1 MRMRTLQRTVVALLI
16 CLSWTGNDSLISSNN
31 LAAAEK
37 RSLWKIQAKNNTVY
51 ILGSIHYLKDRNY
64 PLDPAIED
72 AFKDAKKLVF
82 EVNLESMEKEAG
94 QQLMLIKGLYADGST
109 LKDHIS
115 EKTYASAEKELKEL
129 GVDIAAFNQFK
140 PWLTAITLT
149 ALKLQKLGF
158 DPKQGID
165 QYFYRKAK
173 KENKE
178 IGGLETLEFQ
188 LDLFDGMPERTQE
201 MMLAQTLKDIST
213 MEKEVEAIIKAW
225 ASGDVKAIESAL
237 LKSMKEYPEIYE
249 RLVSDRNRGWIPKI
263 ESYLSQSEN
272 YLIVVGAGH
281 LAGKD
286 SVIEMLKAK
295 GYSVE
300 QL

>member
-1 MRMRTLQRTVVALLI
+1 M
-16 CLSWTGNDSLISSNN
+16 
-31 LAAAEK
+31 
-37 RSLWKIQAKNNTVY
+37 
-51 ILGSIHYLKDRNY
+51 
-64 PLDPAIED
+64 
-72 AFKDAKKLVF
+72 
-82 EVNLESMEKEAG
+82 
-94 QQLMLIKGLYADGST
+94 LMKGLYAGGTT
-109 LKDHIS
+109 LKDHIA
-115 EKTYASAEKELKEL
+115 EKTYASAAKEMKEL
-129 GVDIAAFNQFK
+129 GVDVAAFNQFK

-173 KENKE
+173 NENKE
-178 IGGLETLEFQ
+178 VDRLETLEFQ
-188 LDLFDGMPERTQE
+188 IDLFDGMPERTQE
-201 MMLAQTLKDIST
+201 MMLVQTLKDIST

-225 ASGDVKAIESAL
+225 ASGDVKAMESAL
-237 LKSMKEYPEIYE
+237 LQSMREYPEVYQ

-286 SVIEMLKAK
+286 SIIEMLKAK

>member
-1 MRMRTLQRTVVALLI
+1 MRILRRNVIGLLI
-16 CLSWTGNDSLISSNN
+16 CLLWIGNDSLISSNDV
-31 LAAAEK
+31 AAAEK
-37 RSLWKIQAKNNTVY
+37 RSLWKIQAKNNTIY
-51 ILGSIHYLKDRNY
+51 ILGSIHYLKAQNY
-64 PLDPAIED
+64 PLAPAIED
-72 AFKDAKKLVF
+72 AFRDAKKLVF
-82 EVNLESMEKEAG
+82 EVNLDSMEKESG
-94 QQLMLIKGLYADGST
+94 SQLMLMKGLYAGGTT
-109 LKDHIS
+109 LKDHIA
-115 EKTYASAEKELKEL
+115 EKTYASAAKEMKEL
-129 GVDIAAFNQFK
+129 GVDVAAFNQFK

-173 KENKE
+173 NENKE
-178 IGGLETLEFQ
+178 VDGLETLEFQ
-188 LDLFDGMPERTQE
+188 IDLFDGMPERTQE
-201 MMLAQTLKDIST
+201 MMLVQTLKDIST

-225 ASGDVKAIESAL
+225 ASGDVKAMESAL
-237 LKSMKEYPEIYE
+237 LQSMREYPEVYQ

-286 SVIEMLKAK
+286 SIIEMLKAK

>member
-1 MRMRTLQRTVVALLI
+1 MRILRRNVIGLLI
-16 CLSWTGNDSLISSNN
+16 CLLWIGNDSLISSNDV
-31 LAAAEK
+31 AAAEK
-37 RSLWKIQAKNNTVY
+37 RSLWKIQAKNNTIY
-51 ILGSIHYLKDRNY
+51 ILGSIHYLKAQNY

-72 AFKDAKKLVF
+72 AFRDAKKLVF
-82 EVNLESMEKEAG
+82 EVNLDSMEKESG
-94 QQLMLIKGLYADGST
+94 SQLMLMKGLYAGGTT
-109 LKDHIS
+109 LKDHIA
-115 EKTYASAEKELKEL
+115 EKTYASAAKEMKEL
-129 GVDIAAFNQFK
+129 GVDVAAFNQFK

-173 KENKE
+173 NENKE
-178 IGGLETLEFQ
+178 VDGLETLEFQ
-188 LDLFDGMPERTQE
+188 IDLFDGMPERTQE
-201 MMLAQTLKDIST
+201 MMLVQTLKDIST

-225 ASGDVKAIESAL
+225 ASGDVKAMESAL
-237 LKSMKEYPEIYE
+237 LQSMREYPEVYQ

-272 YLIVVGAGH
+272 YLIVLGAGH

-286 SVIEMLKAK
+286 SIIEMLKAK

>member
-1 MRMRTLQRTVVALLI
+1 MRILRRNVIGLLI
-16 CLSWTGNDSLISSNN
+16 CLLWIGNDSLISSNDV
-31 LAAAEK
+31 AAAEK
-37 RSLWKIQAKNNTVY
+37 RSLWKIQAKNNTIY
-51 ILGSIHYLKDRNY
+51 ILGSIHYLKAQNY

-72 AFKDAKKLVF
+72 AFRDAKKLVF
-82 EVNLESMEKEAG
+82 EVNLDSMEKESG
-94 QQLMLIKGLYADGST
+94 SQLMLMKGLYAGGTT
-109 LKDHIS
+109 LKDHIA
-115 EKTYASAEKELKEL
+115 EKTYASAAKEMKEL
-129 GVDIAAFNQFK
+129 GVDVAAFNQFK

-173 KENKE
+173 NENKE
-178 IGGLETLEFQ
+178 VDGLETLEFQ
-188 LDLFDGMPERTQE
+188 IDLFDGMPERTQE
-201 MMLAQTLKDIST
+201 MMLVQTLKDIST

-225 ASGDVKAIESAL
+225 ASGDVKAMESAL
-237 LKSMKEYPEIYE
+237 LQSMREYPEVYQ

-286 SVIEMLKAK
+286 SIIEMLKAK
-295 GYSVE
+295 G
-300 QL
+300 

>member
-1 MRMRTLQRTVVALLI
+1 MRILRRNVIGLLI
-16 CLSWTGNDSLISSNN
+16 CLLWIGNDSLISSNDV
-31 LAAAEK
+31 AAAEK
-37 RSLWKIQAKNNTVY
+37 RSLWKVQSKNNTVY
-51 ILGSIHYLKDRNY
+51 ILGSIHYLKAQNY

-72 AFKDAKKLVF
+72 AFRDAKKLVF
-82 EVNLESMEKEAG
+82 EVNLDSMEKESG
-94 QQLMLIKGLYADGST
+94 SQLMLMKGLYAGGTT
-109 LKDHIS
+109 LKDHIA
-115 EKTYASAEKELKEL
+115 EKTYASAAKEMKEL
-129 GVDIAAFNQFK
+129 GVDVAAFNQFK

-165 QYFYRKAK
+165 QYFYRKVK
-173 KENKE
+173 NENKE
-178 IGGLETLEFQ
+178 VDGLETLEFQ
-188 LDLFDGMPERTQE
+188 IDLFDGMPERTQE
-201 MMLAQTLKDIST
+201 MMLVQTLKDIST

-225 ASGDVKAIESAL
+225 ASGDVKAMESAL
-237 LKSMKEYPEIYE
+237 LQSMREYPEVYQ

-286 SVIEMLKAK
+286 SIIEMLKAK